1 MVLRNAELDDD
12 RLGFVAAGDLNA
24 AKSRVL
30 LALALTRSSD
40 PKLIQSMFDA
50 Y

>member
-24 AKSRVL
+24 PKSRVL
-30 LALALTRSSD
+30 LALALTQTAD
-40 PKLIQSMFDA
+40 PRRIQQLFDRN
-50 Y
+50 